1 MTTKT
6 KLKFSD
12 TKQVRSKNTL
22 NDIFESAEL
31 IVAKGN
37 PSKFTARELSRL
49 SGYAIGTLSA
59 RLDSIENVFISVIEK
74 RRDIE
79 LQKLCMHIQDF
90 PKNQSI
96 NKLATLLTDK
106 TFESITKANPKV
118 IRFIESRLM
127 KRNQFSTSYYHFID
141 ITSDALFKVYKKNT
155 SNTFG
160 SFTKVE
166 MKLFTRALMRVCER
180 PFVEDDPIA
189 GTKEHKKI
197 AINAF
202 IRLFGK

>member
-12 TKQVRSKNTL
+12 TKQSRSKNTL
-22 NDIFESAEL
+22 NDIFEAAEQL
-31 IVAKGN
+31 VFKGD

-74 RRDIE
+74 RRNIE
-79 LQKLCMHIQDF
+79 LEKLCMHIQDF

-96 NKLATLLTDK
+96 KKLATLLIDK
-106 TFESITKANPKV
+106 AFESLTKANPKV
-118 IRFIESRLM
+118 IRFIEGRLV
-127 KRNQFSTSYYHFID
+127 KRNQFSSSYYHFID
-141 ITSDALFKVYKKNT
+141 IASDALFKVHKKNT

-160 SFTKVE
+160 TFTEVE

-180 PFVEDDPIA
+180 PFVEEDPIA
-189 GTKEHKKI
+189 GTKEHNKI
-197 AINAF
+197 AIKAF

>member
-6 KLKFSD
+6 KLKFSG
-12 TKQVRSKNTL
+12 TKQARSKNTL
-22 NDIFESAEL
+22 TNIFETAEL
-31 IVAKGN
+31 LVVKGN
-37 PSKFTARELSRL
+37 PSKFNARELSRL
-49 SGYAIGTLSA
+49 SGYAIGTIST

-74 RRDIE
+74 RRNIE
-79 LQKLCMHIQDF
+79 IEKLCMLIQSF

-96 NKLATLLTDK
+96 KKLATLLTDK

-127 KRNQFSTSYYHFID
+127 KRNQFSSGYYHFID
-141 ITSDALFKVYKKNT
+141 IASDALFKVHKKNI

-160 SFTKVE
+160 TFTKVE

-180 PFVEDDPIA
+180 PFVEEDPIA

-197 AINAF
+197 AIKAF
-202 IRLFGK
+202 VRLFGK